1 MTLMSTNAS
10 ASAAIPAPIPL
21 AEGCWLVATGVS
33 GPAAGVPGRLKTSL
47 TAAAASPAPAAG
59 PERDNKCGIAWLA
72 STAKACVAVRL
83 TDVRLQRF
91 RRVFE
96 LVHVTLMILQR
107 LTRPTSWQRA
117 VPFTHVFVPLRVVQ
131 VVAFATHR
139 FTRLV
144 TLQVSGL
151 GLGLRGGVMTGVP
164 PACAA
169 FTAGDG
175 ADAAS
180 ADAEVHTI
188 ARRSASAS
196 AATTVRR
203 RERGVIAVSGIV
215 CVTPP
220 RSAGYGAHNTSA
232 MHG

>member
-1 MTLMSTNAS
+1 MSF
-10 ASAAIPAPIPL
+10 
-21 AEGCWLVATGVS
+21 
-33 GPAAGVPGRLKTSL
+33 
-47 TAAAASPAPAAG
+47 TAAAASRAPADG
-59 PERDNKCGIAWLA
+59 PERDKKRGIAWLA
-72 STAKACVAVRL
+72 RTAKACVAVRL
-83 TDVRLQRF
+83 TEVRLQRF

-96 LVHVTLMILQR
+96 LVHVILTILQR

-117 VPFTHVFVPLRVVQ
+117 VAFTHVFVALRVVQ
-131 VVAFATHR
+131 VVAFATHC

-175 ADAAS
+175 VVAAS
-180 ADAEVHTI
+180 ADAEVHAS
-188 ARRSASAS
+188 ARRSASAR
-196 AATTVRR
+196 AATSVRR
-203 RERGVIAVSGIV
+203 REMGVIAVSGIV
-215 CVTPP
+215 CATPP
-220 RSAGYGAHNTSA
+220 GSAGYGAHNTSA